1 MTVDVRALTGHAQMS
16 ALAECWRTIWN
27 HTDAQAVP
35 KEVLVAGELAGH
47 QILGAFDGETLIG
60 GSWGFFTADGSLHS
74 HITGVLPAYRGVAG
88 YALKMAQRDWC
99 LARDISTVVWTFDPM
114 IARNAAFNLRKLGAT
129 GVGFLPDLYGPMGD
143 AFNAGQPTDRM
154 QVRWDL
160 TAPPRTAPP
169 TGSPAAAAEHVEIP
183 ADYLGMRASDPSGAS
198 AARERVSA
206 QIRALFDG
214 GYHAVWYD
222 AERDYVFTSARP
234 SR

>member
-1 MTVDVRALTGHAQMS
+1 MTVEVRALSGHAQMS
-16 ALAECWRTIWN
+16 ALAECWRQIWS

-47 QILGAFDGETLIG
+47 QILGAYDGGTLVG
-60 GSWGFFTADGSLHS
+60 GSWGFFTADGALHS

-129 GVGFLPDLYGPMGD
+129 GVAFLPDLYGPMGD
-143 AFNAGQPTDRM
+143 RFNAGETTDR
-154 QVRWDL
+154 VEVVWNL
-160 TAPPRTAPP
+160 VAPPRTEA
-169 TGSPAAAAEHVEIP
+169 PAAAEYVSIP
-183 ADYLGMRASDPSGAS
+183 ADYLGMRAIDPSGAS
-198 AARERVSA
+198 AVRAEAGERM
-206 QIRALFDG
+206 RALFDA
-214 GYHAVWYD
+214 GYHAVWFD
-222 AERDYVFTSARP
+222 AERGYVFTSARS